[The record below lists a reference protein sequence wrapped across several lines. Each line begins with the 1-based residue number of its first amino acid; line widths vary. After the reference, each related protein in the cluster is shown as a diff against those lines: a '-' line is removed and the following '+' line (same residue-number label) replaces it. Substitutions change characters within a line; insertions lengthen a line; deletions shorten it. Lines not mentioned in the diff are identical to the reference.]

1 MCFYSITKLKLPHFT
16 RRKDLLTCYNSSI
29 TIVHRLIVVASCGEE
44 TRKRVLFVERKKV
57 ISDQLDNK
65 LIISRHCILI
75 NFFLAQYWYKQL
87 LLNSQNLYFRFGMNI
102 GNKQLGGLFN
112 GMPSHHMLSNQSQN
126 PQNND
131 LIKLIQQEENKF
143 WSVRPL
149 YVLSTLQMMFGLFL
163 IHI

>member
-1 MCFYSITKLKLPHFT
+1 
-16 RRKDLLTCYNSSI
+16 
-29 TIVHRLIVVASCGEE
+29 
-44 TRKRVLFVERKKV
+44 
-57 ISDQLDNK
+57 
-65 LIISRHCILI
+65 
-75 NFFLAQYWYKQL
+75 
-87 LLNSQNLYFRFGMNI
+87 MNI